1 MDREEGK
8 AAQSPPNLGAI
19 PANLGPGCH
28 WCAAT
33 EFLGQVPLLQCL
45 PGSSI
50 RRIAEA
56 VQNLV
61 IMSFVK
67 VNLLMAFTLYW
78 MVRKYAT
85 ITSTLRSTKM
95 GEGTEADAILS
106 SDTFCYLN
114 NILIVLK
121 AEVSAPANTEEANR
135 PDYVLNKYDYFGY
148 GANSSVHQ
156 VNVVTLSKLTCFI
169 LPNQYGHL
177 LQPKTIW
184 NAEETPET
192 HSLLE
197 QILHLE
203 PLEIDIFR
211 GFTLPGAPT
220 FRQVYGG
227 QLIGQALAAASKTV
241 DCLKMVHSLH
251 AIFLVAGDNNLPII
265 YQVHRARDG
274 SSFATRKVEAKQK
287 GLVIFTLIA
296 SFQKEELGF
305 EHQAAT
311 MPDVPPP
318 EQLLNM
324 EEIRERHL
332 TDPRFPTQYRNLAAK
347 KKFVPWPIEM
357 RFCEG
362 SASQHKPSLNFWFR
376 ARGKLSDDQA
386 LHRCVV
392 AYASDLLYS
401 GVSLNPHRQKG
412 LKTYSLSLDHS
423 IWFHK
428 PVKADDWLLYVIE
441 SPSAHGGR
449 GFVTGRMF
457 NRQGELVM
465 SLTQEALIRKEK
477 TRVPNPRPKL

>member
-1 MDREEGK
+1 MDREQGK
-8 AAQSPPNLGAI
+8 AALAQCPPNLGAI
-19 PANLGPGCH
+19 LANLGPGYH
-28 WCAAT
+28 WCAVT

-50 RRIAEA
+50 RRIAAA
-56 VQNLV
+56 VQV
-61 IMSFVK
+61 RRYEPGDYVAREGEP
-67 VNLLMAFTLYW
+67 VDGLY
-78 MVRKYAT
+78 
-85 ITSTLRSTKM
+85 I
-95 GEGTEADAILS
+95 IL
-106 SDTFCYLN
+106 DGQ
-114 NILIVLK
+114 
-121 AEVSAPANTEEANR
+121 AEVSAPANAEEANR
-135 PDYVLNKYDYFGY
+135 PDYVLNKCDYFGY
-148 GANSSVHQ
+148 GTNSSDHQ
-156 VNVVTLSKLTCFI
+156 VNVVALSKLTCFV

-184 NAEETPET
+184 NAEDTPE

-203 PLEIDIFR
+203 PLEVDIFR
-211 GFTLPGAPT
+211 GFTLPDAPV
-220 FRQVYGG
+220 FRQVFGG

-251 AIFLVAGDNNLPII
+251 AIFLIAGDSNMPII

-296 SFQKEELGF
+296 SFQKEEVGF
-305 EHQAAT
+305 EHQAAI

-318 EQLLNM
+318 EQLLNL
-324 EEIRERHL
+324 EEIRERRL
-332 TDPRFPTQYRNLAAK
+332 TDPRFPAQYRNSAAK
-347 KKFVPWPIEM
+347 KKFTPWPIEM
-357 RFCEG
+357 RFCED
-362 SASQHKPSLNFWFR
+362 SASQHKPSLNYWFR

-392 AYASDLLYS
+392 AYASDLLFS
-401 GVSLNPHRQKG
+401 GVSLNPHREKG

-465 SLTQEALIRKEK
+465 SLTQEALSRREK
-477 TRVPNPRPKL
+477 ARGPNPRPKL

>member
-8 AAQSPPNLGAI
+8 AALSL
-19 PANLGPGCH
+19 ANLGGATLANLGDDDSA
-28 WCAAT
+28 WCAVT

-56 VQNLV
+56 VQ
-61 IMSFVK
+61 VK
-67 VNLLMAFTLYW
+67 HYESGDYVA
-78 MVRKYAT
+78 RE
-85 ITSTLRSTKM
+85 
-95 GEGTEADAILS
+95 GEPVDGLCIIL
-106 SDTFCYLN
+106 DGQ
-114 NILIVLK
+114 
-121 AEVSAPANTEEANR
+121 AEVSAPANTEETNR

-148 GANSSVHQ
+148 GTNSSVHQ
-156 VNVVTLSKLTCFI
+156 VNVTAVTKLTCFV
-169 LPNQYGHL
+169 LPSQYGHL
-177 LQPKTIW
+177 LQTKTIW
-184 NAEETPET
+184 NAEETAEN

-203 PLEIDIFR
+203 KLEVDIFR
-211 GFTLPGAPT
+211 GFTLPEAPT
-220 FRQVYGG
+220 FRQVFGG

-241 DCLKMVHSLH
+241 DCLKLVHSLH
-251 AIFLVAGDNNLPII
+251 AIFLIAGDNNMPII
-265 YQVHRARDG
+265 YQVKRERDG
-274 SSFATRKVEAKQK
+274 TSFATRKVEAKQK
-287 GLVIFTLIA
+287 GLVIFTLIV

-305 EHQAAT
+305 EHQAAI

-324 EEIRERHL
+324 EEIRERRL
-332 TDPRFPTQYRNLAAK
+332 TDPRFPMQYRNSAAK

-357 RFCEG
+357 RFCQDSG
-362 SASQHKPSLNFWFR
+362 SQHKPSLYYWFR
-376 ARGKLSDDQA
+376 ARGKLSDDPA

-401 GVSLNPHRQKG
+401 GVSLNPHREKG

-423 IWFHK
+423 MWFHK
-428 PVKADDWLLYVIE
+428 PVKADDWLLYVID

-457 NRQGELVM
+457 NQQGELVV
-465 SLTQEALIRKEK
+465 SLTQEALIRRAK
-477 TRVPNPRPKL
+477 TPGQTPRPKL

>member
-8 AAQSPPNLGAI
+8 AAPAQSPPNLGAI
-19 PANLGPGCH
+19 LANLGPGCH
-28 WCAAT
+28 WCAVT

-56 VQNLV
+56 VQ
-61 IMSFVK
+61 VK
-67 VNLLMAFTLYW
+67 RYEPGDYVAREGEPVDGLY
-78 MVRKYAT
+78 
-85 ITSTLRSTKM
+85 I
-95 GEGTEADAILS
+95 IL
-106 SDTFCYLN
+106 DGQ
-114 NILIVLK
+114 
-121 AEVSAPANTEEANR
+121 AEVSASVNAEEANR

-148 GANSSVHQ
+148 GTNSSDHQ
-156 VNVVTLSKLTCFI
+156 VNVVALSKLTCFI
-169 LPNQYGHL
+169 LPNQYGYL

-184 NAEETPET
+184 NAEETPE

-203 PLEIDIFR
+203 PLEVDIFR
-211 GFTLPGAPT
+211 GFTLPEAPT
-220 FRQVYGG
+220 FRQVFGG

-296 SFQKEELGF
+296 SFQKEEVGF
-305 EHQAAT
+305 EHQAAI

-318 EQLLNM
+318 EQLLNL
-324 EEIRERHL
+324 EEIRERRL
-332 TDPRFPTQYRNLAAK
+332 TDPRFPTQYRNSAAK
-347 KKFVPWPIEM
+347 KKFTPWPIEM
-357 RFCEG
+357 RFCED
-362 SASQHKPSLNFWFR
+362 SASQHKPSLNYWFR

-392 AYASDLLYS
+392 AYASDLLFS
-401 GVSLNPHRQKG
+401 GVSLNSHREKG

-465 SLTQEALIRKEK
+465 SLTQEALIRREK
-477 TRVPNPRPKL
+477 TRGPKPRPKL

>member
-8 AAQSPPNLGAI
+8 AAAQSPPNLGAI
-19 PANLGPGCH
+19 LADLGHGCH
-28 WCAAT
+28 WCAVT

-56 VQNLV
+56 VQ
-61 IMSFVK
+61 VK
-67 VNLLMAFTLYW
+67 RYEPCDYVAREGEPVDGLY
-78 MVRKYAT
+78 
-85 ITSTLRSTKM
+85 I
-95 GEGTEADAILS
+95 IL
-106 SDTFCYLN
+106 DGQ
-114 NILIVLK
+114 
-121 AEVSAPANTEEANR
+121 AEVSAPANSEEANR

-148 GANSSVHQ
+148 GTYSSVHQ
-156 VNVVTLSKLTCFI
+156 VNVIALSKLTCFI
-169 LPNQYGHL
+169 LPTKYGHL

-184 NAEETPET
+184 NAEDAPES
-192 HSLLE
+192 HSFLE

-203 PLEIDIFR
+203 PLEVDLFR
-211 GFTLPGAPT
+211 GFTLPEAPK
-220 FRQVYGG
+220 FRQVFGG

-251 AIFLVAGDNNLPII
+251 ATFIIAGDNNLPII
-265 YQVHRARDG
+265 YQVQRVRDG
-274 SSFATRKVEAKQK
+274 SSFATRKVDAKQK
-287 GLVIFTLIA
+287 GLVIFSLVA
-296 SFQKEELGF
+296 SFQKQEAGF
-305 EHQAAT
+305 EHQAAI
-311 MPDVPPP
+311 MPDVPAP
-318 EQLLNM
+318 EQLLNL
-324 EEIRERHL
+324 EEIRERRL
-332 TDPRFPTQYRNLAAK
+332 TDPRFPILYCLVICRQYRNSAAK

-357 RFCEG
+357 KFCED
-362 SASQHKPSLNFWFR
+362 SASQHKPSLNYWFR
-376 ARGKLSDDQA
+376 ARGSLSDDQA

-401 GVSLNPHRQKG
+401 GVSLYPHLQKG

-428 PVKADDWLLYVIE
+428 PVKADDWLLYSIE

-457 NRQGELVM
+457 NRQGELLM

-477 TRVPNPRPKL
+477 TPGANPRSKL

>member
-1 MDREEGK
+1 MDREEV
-8 AAQSPPNLGAI
+8 
-19 PANLGPGCH
+19 
-28 WCAAT
+28 T

-50 RRIAEA
+50 RRIAEV
-56 VQNLV
+56 VQ
-61 IMSFVK
+61 VK
-67 VNLLMAFTLYW
+67 HYESGDYVARDGEPVDGLY
-78 MVRKYAT
+78 
-85 ITSTLRSTKM
+85 I
-95 GEGTEADAILS
+95 IL
-106 SDTFCYLN
+106 DGQ
-114 NILIVLK
+114 

-148 GANSSVHQ
+148 GTNSSVHQ
-156 VNVVTLSKLTCFI
+156 VNVVALSKLTCFI

-184 NAEETPET
+184 NAEETPES

-203 PLEIDIFR
+203 SIEVDIFR
-211 GFTLPGAPT
+211 GFTLPEAPT
-220 FRQVYGG
+220 FRQVFGG
-227 QLIGQALAAASKTV
+227 QFIGQALAAASKTV

-274 SSFATRKVEAKQK
+274 SSFATRNVEAKQK

-305 EHQAAT
+305 EHQAAI

-318 EQLLNM
+318 EQLPNM
-324 EEIRERHL
+324 EEIRERRL
-332 TDPRFPTQYRNLAAK
+332 TDPRFPMQYRNLAAK
-347 KKFVPWPIEM
+347 KKFMPWPIEM
-357 RFCEG
+357 RFCED
-362 SASQHKPSLNFWFR
+362 SASQHRPSLNYWFR

-428 PVKADDWLLYVIE
+428 SVKADDWLLYVIE

-477 TRVPNPRPKL
+477 TRGPNPRPKL

>member
-156 VNVVTLSKLTCFI
+156 VNVVTLSK
-169 LPNQYGHL
+169 
-177 LQPKTIW
+177 
-184 NAEETPET
+184 
-192 HSLLE
+192 
-197 QILHLE
+197 
-203 PLEIDIFR
+203 IDIFR

>member
-56 VQNLV
+56 VQ
-61 IMSFVK
+61 VK
-67 VNLLMAFTLYW
+67 RYEPGDYVVREGEPVDGLY
-78 MVRKYAT
+78 
-85 ITSTLRSTKM
+85 I
-95 GEGTEADAILS
+95 IL
-106 SDTFCYLN
+106 DGQ
-114 NILIVLK
+114 